1 MNLRCSSPI
10 QYTNFQ
16 WAVKRF
22 CSATACSRG
31 FIWFSADRC
40 RGEAFRLINCPHRVG
55 ERQEEGEGIAKCSH
69 VYPLSEDPLLR
80 AHSLSSLALSSS
92 TYTLSF
98 VTDLQVITCCCSEQ
112 LQVQW
117 LKGTSGWWRRQRSPA
132 LCRGL
137 FSNWAIAKEYCIH
150 QQFRN
155 ELVFRKPARRW
166 AKTATLLGVW
176 VHGQRGCLLLQW
188 LHVCVSNGAEKQQ
201 WTPGCL
207 RGHIQRHKTEI

>member
-1 MNLRCSSPI
+1 MNDSEMLKKKSPI

-69 VYPLSEDPLLR
+69 VYPLSKDPLLR

-92 TYTLSF
+92 TYTPTLSPLSLICRLLPAA
-98 VTDLQVITCCCSEQ
+98 VLNSCTY
-112 LQVQW
+112 
-117 LKGTSGWWRRQRSPA
+117 SGWKEPQVDGEGNVRQHSA
-132 LCRGL
+132 
-137 FSNWAIAKEYCIH
+137 
-150 QQFRN
+150 
-155 ELVFRKPARRW
+155 
-166 AKTATLLGVW
+166 
-176 VHGQRGCLLLQW
+176 
-188 LHVCVSNGAEKQQ
+188 GAFF
-201 WTPGCL
+201 P
-207 RGHIQRHKTEI
+207 TER